1 MNRKDGLAMLLSSI
15 ADPVPMVFAY
25 LDPGTGS
32 LMLQILIA
40 GLFSGLFFMKSS
52 FAMIRG
58 SLGRLLK

>member
-1 MNRKDGLAMLLSSI
+1 MSPISI
-15 ADPVPMVFAY
+15 AEQMPTVLAY

-40 GLFSGLFFMKSS
+40 GLFSGLFFVKSS

-58 SLGRLLK
+58 SFARLLK